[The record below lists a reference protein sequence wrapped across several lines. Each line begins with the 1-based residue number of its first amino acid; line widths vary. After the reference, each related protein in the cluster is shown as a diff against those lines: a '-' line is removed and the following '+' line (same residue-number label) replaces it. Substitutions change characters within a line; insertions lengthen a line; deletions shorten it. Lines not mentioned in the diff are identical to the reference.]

1 MDTQKFIHSVKLHIL
16 HQMKPY
22 SRVKTNWELS
32 DTCISIFGELGKS
45 EKLGPNVLNHGHQY
59 TESHHQVLNSTFHI
73 KSSLPKIQIPFE
85 GWFMPVLVYLAHWGK
100 SGNLRPNTQIHGHV
114 IQSVK
119 LHISH
124 QMKPYS
130 NVKAIWES
138 IYTCFCVS
146 VELGQVSY
154 IRPVSLKSWT
164 SIYWK
169 SSKMLHSTFHI
180 KWSLTEV

>member
-1 MDTQKFIHSVKLHIL
+1 MLNEALIVWPSEGQVIIPVLMYLGIGASQGKNPNKGHRYTEIHPKCFKLHIL

-22 SRVKTNWELS
+22 SKVKTNWELS

-130 NVKAIWES
+130 SVRVILVKL
-138 IYTCFCVS
+138 Y
-146 VELGQVSY
+146 L
-154 IRPVSLKSWT
+154 L
-164 SIYWK
+164 
-169 SSKMLHSTFHI
+169 
-180 KWSLTEV
+180 